1 MRAWTRGGV
10 WWLAAWL
17 AAATVAPAQVDR
29 LLNELIRNRT
39 PGFTY
44 DYAGV
49 MSADSRVRTDRVLE
63 QLEAKTGAQ
72 VKVVTLRTLE
82 GGEVSDFANRLYAGW
97 GIGQKDKNNGV
108 LLLAAIEDRKVW
120 IEVGYGLE
128 AVIPDAAAGRML
140 DEYVIPRFK
149 AGDFSGGMEQ
159 GAVAIA
165 GAVARAAGVTL
176 DGMPP
181 PAVQQLHP
189 PPRWVVIL
197 FVLLFLFAFRRM
209 PWWFWLLPSGSRRGS
224 SWGGGGFSGG
234 FGGGFGGGGGGFG
247 GFGGG
252 ISGGGG
258 AGRSW

>member
-17 AAATVAPAQVDR
+17 AAAAVAPAQVDR
-29 LLNELIRNRT
+29 LLDELIRNRT

-44 DYAGV
+44 DYAGA
-49 MSADSRVRTDRVLE
+49 MSADARIRTDRVLE
-63 QLEAKTGAQ
+63 QLEAKTGSQ

-82 GGEVSDFANRLYAGW
+82 GGEISDFANRLYAGW
-97 GIGQKDKNNGV
+97 GIGRKEKNDGV

-128 AVIPDAAAGRML
+128 GVIPDSAAGRML

-159 GAVAIA
+159 GAGAIA
-165 GAVARAAGVTL
+165 GAVARAAGVGL
-176 DGMPP
+176 DGEVR
-181 PAVQQLHP
+181 PAAVRHFSVP
-189 PPRWVVIL
+189 WWVI
-197 FVLLFLFAFRRM
+197 VLLI
-209 PWWFWLLPSGSRRGS
+209 LLIWALNSKSGRGVS
-224 SWGGGGFSGG
+224 GGRTGWGGGWSGGGGFS
-234 FGGGFGGGGGGFG
+234 GGFGGGGGGFG